1 MDNLANY
8 FPAKHFVNAHQR
20 QLLVIAVTIRNK
32 GNNWFKNMTTALI
45 TGASSGIGETFAR
58 ELAAKK
64 TDLIL
69 VARSQDKLDQLAT
82 ELSSKYQIKTLV
94 IVQDLTEAQAGR
106 LVFDIVQGQNLT
118 VDLLINNAGFG
129 DYGAFG
135 DRPLS
140 KQMAMVQLNISAVVE
155 LTGLFLP
162 LMQQKRAG
170 AIINVSSIAGFQPI
184 PYMSVYAATK
194 AFILNFSE
202 ALWVENKDLGV
213 KILAVCPGPT
223 ESEFYDRADFP
234 DSATGLNGMTMASAE
249 KVVKESLKALDKAKS
264 TVVAGGF
271 ANQIIVNLPR
281 LVPRDF
287 LVDIVGKQFKKI

>member
-1 MDNLANY
+1 
-8 FPAKHFVNAHQR
+8 
-20 QLLVIAVTIRNK
+20 
-32 GNNWFKNMTTALI
+32 MTTALV

-58 ELAAKK
+58 ELASRK
-64 TDLIL
+64 TDLVL

-82 ELSSKYQIKTLV
+82 ELSSKCKIKTLV
-94 IVQDLTEAQAGR
+94 IAQDLTEVQAR
-106 LVFDIVQGQNLT
+106 QLVFDTVQAQDLT
-118 VDLLINNAGFG
+118 IDLLINNAGFG
-129 DYGAFG
+129 DYGAFS

-162 LMQQKRAG
+162 LMQQRGDG
-170 AIINVSSIAGFQPI
+170 AIINLSSIAGFQPI

-202 ALWVENKDLGV
+202 ALWAENKDLGV
-213 KILAVCPGPT
+213 RILAVCPGPT

-234 DSATGLNGMTMASAE
+234 DNATGLNGMTMASAE
-249 KVVKESLKALDKAKS
+249 KVVKESLKALDKGQS

-281 LVPRDF
+281 LVPRDL
-287 LVDIVGKQFKKI
+287 LVNVVGKQFKNI